1 MTIAQEM
8 VSVLFDKATIEKVKN
23 QFSNNTEI
31 VSVEANDMTFR
42 LFKTKLQ
49 NINLELLTTD
59 DKGMY
64 FKVIGYY
71 CDYVKGGFFSSD
83 KLNVIILK
91 EFEEDFKKLNN
102 INKQNLNILFL
113 SLKENALIGA
123 FARETIQKVDIMY
136 NQMKI
141 EMLDQEINGF
151 KQFAHYAPSFD
162 KSLNVNGL
170 NIDLLF
176 SFEGFPQCYLDD
188 DYNVEGAI
196 AVYIKDER
204 GLKLNPTIEYMKDFE
219 KFHKMGLFSAFNSI

>member
-1 MTIAQEM
+1 MTITQEM
-8 VSVLFDKATIEKVKN
+8 VSVLFDKETIEKVKN

-102 INKQNLNILFL
+102 IN
-113 SLKENALIGA
+113 
-123 FARETIQKVDIMY
+123 
-136 NQMKI
+136 
-141 EMLDQEINGF
+141 
-151 KQFAHYAPSFD
+151 
-162 KSLNVNGL
+162 
-170 NIDLLF
+170 
-176 SFEGFPQCYLDD
+176 
-188 DYNVEGAI
+188 
-196 AVYIKDER
+196 
-204 GLKLNPTIEYMKDFE
+204 
-219 KFHKMGLFSAFNSI
+219 